1 MSGRAATSF
10 VIQFV
15 SMTPPSNKQQQQ
27 QQWWD
32 SLGPPSHRS
41 QTHCVRVSAAVLFS
55 LLSSQL
61 SLDVIETVSLKC
73 ELKIALRV
81 CGAREGLW
89 KVHIPAVPFLW
100 LPATSPTPST
110 ALKFRKWFHCTSGAL
125 RHVWWPDFFFIVF
138 FFLIY
143 IWIFSFSTW
152 ETTCKMTAA
161 LLRTNAPKRTQAL
174 GVSQVMAFSTKHVT
188 LCVCKF
194 KIP

>member
-27 QQWWD
+27 WWD
-32 SLGPPSHRS
+32 LLGPPSHRS

-73 ELKIALRV
+73 ELKIELRV

-138 FFLIY
+138 FFNLHLN
-143 IWIFSFSTW
+143 IF
-152 ETTCKMTAA
+152 
-161 LLRTNAPKRTQAL
+161 LLNL
-174 GVSQVMAFSTKHVT
+174 GNHMQNDRRSLTHKHPQENTGARCVPSRGLFYKTRHT
-188 LCVCKF
+188 LCV
-194 KIP
+194 